1 MENTKEAKTNK
12 KIIIK
17 LFLSIILV
25 AIITTCGFIFKED
38 IENKFNSVNDYD
50 KNKNYEGLTVHYLN
64 VGQGDSTFIVFPD
77 GKTLLI
83 DTGPVSGAKYMLD
96 FLITSHYKDKNLTLD
111 YLILTHSDQDHVGGT
126 ANLLKT
132 FQVNNIIRP
141 KIYDCYDDNEI
152 DINRDSNL
160 PTKYCKSDSI
170 IYHNVIESIYS
181 EPNCE
186 VVFSD
191 IDYLNNNFSICEENS
206 SSNNYYDF
214 KFYSP
219 TKTYYGANNTNDLSL
234 VFTINYKSKIFMF
247 MGDASIEV
255 EEELLDKYNLPKVDY
270 LKVGHHGSKHSSCNE
285 FINKILPDYS
295 IISVGKNR
303 FGHPSNE
310 VINILSDNYSKIL
323 RTDESGTI
331 VINIAL
337 NGNEI
342 VLFSN
347 TDKFYVKAEYI
358 IIGFDA
364 ICLYLVY
371 FVEINRIKSKS
382 KRKRK

>member
-17 LFLSIILV
+17 LFLSLILV

-38 IENKFNSVNDYD
+38 IENKFNSVNNYD
-50 KNKNYEGLTVHYLN
+50 KNKIYEGLTVHYLN

-83 DTGPVSGAKYMLD
+83 DTGPVSGANYLLD

-126 ANLLKT
+126 ANLLET

-160 PTKYCKSDSI
+160 PTKYCKLDSI
-170 IYHNVIESIYS
+170 KYHNVIESIYS

-191 IDYLNNNFSICEENS
+191 IDYLNNNFNICEENS

-270 LKVGHHGSKHSSCNE
+270 LKVGHHGSKNSSCNE
-285 FINKILPDYS
+285 FINKILPNYS
-295 IISVGKNR
+295 IISVGKNS
-303 FGHPSNE
+303 FGHPTNE
-310 VINILSDNYSKIL
+310 VINILNDNNSKIL